1 MHWNTAFQGC
11 SSVFLDSL
19 CELPW
24 IVEDSHT
31 LGMVSKSFGL
41 DTSNYVLEII
51 TKPPGM
57 AILCASLRPNRQKA
71 DCQQKNM
78 NSQWNTISFYVYVP
92 MPRDMPLA
100 SLSLGQFHKHSCSL
114 THIDSNPF
122 NSFKCFW
129 LQWHMIGLTEIW
141 QVSLRFTWLYT
152 EAHSDSNG
160 LTQLI
165 QRVHAEGSRLMWCW
179 GYWKQISR
187 QLKAYRS
194 MPCSE
199 NWKQHKTAHWRW
211 S

>member
-1 MHWNTAFQGC
+1 MLKGHTCPNFWKQPASSIDGMHWNTAFQGC

-57 AILCASLRPNRQKA
+57 ATLCASLRPNRQKA

-122 NSFKCFW
+122 NSLMLLAPMTHDW
-129 LQWHMIGLTEIW
+129 SHRDLTGITQIHLALYW
-141 QVSLRFTWLYT
+141 GPFRF
-152 EAHSDSNG
+152 
-160 LTQLI
+160 
-165 QRVHAEGSRLMWCW
+165 
-179 GYWKQISR
+179 
-187 QLKAYRS
+187 
-194 MPCSE
+194 
-199 NWKQHKTAHWRW
+199 
-211 S
+211 